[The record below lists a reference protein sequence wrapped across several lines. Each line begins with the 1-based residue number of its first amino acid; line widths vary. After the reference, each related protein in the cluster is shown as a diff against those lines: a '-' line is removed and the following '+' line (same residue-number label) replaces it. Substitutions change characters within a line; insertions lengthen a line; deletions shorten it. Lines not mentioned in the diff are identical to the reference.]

1 MTTESSTWYLDYI
14 KKEVDKLEQCFFTGN
29 VEFQVNFKEGN
40 IANINCNL
48 KKSVKFI
55 DSK

>member
-1 MTTESSTWYLDYI
+1 MTSESSTWYLDYI
-14 KKEVDKLEQCFFTGN
+14 KKEVEKLEQCFFTGN